1 MTKRM
6 FIMLGGI
13 VLLVVVL
20 GLGFFM
26 HIRNLMAA
34 APKPAPQIVSTITAK
49 SSSWQPQLKSVGTL
63 SAVHG
68 VDISSEVAGQVRATP
83 KPCIIADALNAGRCD
98 SVWYRMRFERLDRVA
113 GSRRPLLYGFK
124 NIG

>member
-26 HIRNLMAA
+26 HIRSLMAA
-34 APKPAPQIVSTITAK
+34 APKPAPQVVSTVTARI
-49 SSSWQPQLKSVGTL
+49 SQWQPQLKSVGT
-63 SAVHG
+63 SAPSMVS
-68 VDISSEVAGQVRATP
+68 ISAAKWQDRYAA
-83 KPCIIADALNAGRCD
+83 CIFSLART
-98 SVWYRMRFERLDRVA
+98 
-113 GSRRPLLYGFK
+113 
-124 NIG
+124 